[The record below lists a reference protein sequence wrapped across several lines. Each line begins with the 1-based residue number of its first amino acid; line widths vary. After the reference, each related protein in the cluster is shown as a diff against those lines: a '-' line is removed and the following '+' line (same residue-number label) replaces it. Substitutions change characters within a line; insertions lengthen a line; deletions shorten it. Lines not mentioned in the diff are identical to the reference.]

1 MIIIEN
7 KEEIVCCRQMPHVSI
22 TCCRNSACIRED
34 RESASCQI
42 RHLIFFVII
51 ANVRKK
57 RRKRE
62 KPSITR
68 HRNVSRSPRIDHRDD
83 ASTRATNRASLFPYS
98 PKVRNQ
104 VKNLDTLTL

>member
-1 MIIIEN
+1 
-7 KEEIVCCRQMPHVSI
+7 MPHVSI

-34 RESASCQI
+34 REGASCQI

-51 ANVRKK
+51 ANVREKEEE
-57 RRKRE
+57 RR
-62 KPSITR
+62 PITR
-68 HRNVSRSPRIDHRDD
+68 HQNVSRPPRIDHRDD
-83 ASTRATNRASLFPYS
+83 ASNRATNRASQFPYS

>member
-1 MIIIEN
+1 MIIIE
-7 KEEIVCCRQMPHVSI
+7 KQR
-22 TCCRNSACIRED
+22 RNCLLQTN
-34 RESASCQI
+34 ASCVDHVLSKQRLHSRRPRERKLSDSSSNI
-42 RHLIFFVII
+42 FRHHRKRT
-51 ANVRKK
+51 RKK
-57 RRKRE
+57 RKRE

-68 HRNVSRSPRIDHRDD
+68 HRNVSRSPRIDPRDD